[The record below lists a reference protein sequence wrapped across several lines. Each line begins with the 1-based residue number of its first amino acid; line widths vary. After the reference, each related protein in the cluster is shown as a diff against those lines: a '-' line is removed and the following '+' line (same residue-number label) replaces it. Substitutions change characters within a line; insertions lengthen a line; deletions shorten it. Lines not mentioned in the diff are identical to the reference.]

1 MLFSLFFF
9 LLLSCAAAARRE
21 VTWYVAAGQISA
33 NAALVAARNG
43 SALTGAYLC
52 CGYGSVSADGT
63 WDARTAPAAA
73 RAQLAPFA
81 GLRTWQTV
89 GVSNASIAARNW
101 RSGVAAAV
109 ASAVALRP
117 AGLTEGLLVD
127 YEPSTNYTQA
137 HAAAYADFL
146 AALCAGLH
154 AAGLKCGMDIASW
167 GVLRAEFWSVYVA
180 AGVDRFTS
188 MTPTYDAFN
197 VTEDR
202 VFVRQALAG
211 LPSFEAGVGST
222 LADAKACPMQYGWT
236 QPVFDDFVTFAEGAG
251 LTSIAV
257 WRW

>member
-1 MLFSLFFF
+1 MLTSTF
-9 LLLSCAAAARRE
+9 LLLNVVAATRE
-21 VTWYVAAGQISA
+21 VTWYVSAGQISA
-33 NAALVAARNG
+33 NAALVAAHNNT
-43 SALTGAYLC
+43 ALTGAYLC
-52 CGYGSVSADGT
+52 CGFGAVLSNGT

-89 GVSNASIAARNW
+89 GVSIAARNW
-101 RSGVAAAV
+101 HSGVAAAV
-109 ASAVALRP
+109 ASAVALKP

-127 YEPSTNYTQA
+127 YEPSTNYTLA

-154 AAGLKCGMDIASW
+154 AAGLKCGMDVASW
-167 GVLRAEFWSVYVA
+167 GVLKAEFWGAYVA

-188 MTPTYDAFN
+188 MTPTYNAFN
-197 VTEDR
+197 MTEDR

-222 LADAKACPMQYGWT
+222 LGDAKACPMQFGWT

-251 LTSIAV
+251 LGSMAV